1 MDRRWRH
8 TSWKSSTKANR
19 EVTKTSTQNIYIYI
33 YICVSKK
40 RHSREH
46 ILPWMKFYFSID
58 VTSSMFEVK
67 EGLDLRN
74 DSRHLCFHEFLEKFL
89 TNTSKRDSIQN
100 HRLKMLS
107 CFKHHLVIYI
117 EYISIQLKV
126 SWKQYHEKLSTGV
139 KHDVRKINQF
149 FHFI

>member
-1 MDRRWRH
+1 MTAHELKKLHEGEQTSYEDEH
-8 TSWKSSTKANR
+8 TK
-19 EVTKTSTQNIYIYI
+19 YIYI

-58 VTSSMFEVK
+58 VTNSMFEVK

-107 CFKHHLVIYI
+107 CFKHHLVTYI

-139 KHDVRKINQF
+139 KHEKLINF
-149 FHFI
+149 SISFKNIS